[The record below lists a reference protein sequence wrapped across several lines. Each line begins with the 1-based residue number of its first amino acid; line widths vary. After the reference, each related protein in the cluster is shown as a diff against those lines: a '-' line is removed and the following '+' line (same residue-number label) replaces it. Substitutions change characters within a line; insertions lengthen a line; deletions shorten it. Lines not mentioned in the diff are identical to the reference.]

1 MPSKSDSSKPGVLHI
16 VATPIGNLGDLSR
29 RAGEILAAVDL
40 VLAEDTRH
48 SRKLLNGMNIKTPVR
63 AFHKDNET
71 KATAHAIARLAAG
84 AEVALV
90 ADAGT
95 PLISDPGFKLVRQAH
110 EKGIRVSPIPGP
122 AALIAALSA
131 SGIAPDRFLFEGF
144 APEKQAARRKRL
156 QTLAGESRT
165 LIFYEAPH
173 RITAFLDDAI
183 AVFSGNREA
192 SIARELTKKFETIRR
207 GELAGLKAWIE
218 HARPAPRRV
227 RRCHRRQ
234 QEKRRVQSGSHV
246 NRFAEIPAAE
256 AKRPARRGAV
266 RRQQERNLQVGPQPA
281 KSLIPQ
287 GRLNPNSGGQPPQPL
302 SAAAMSRTRTPS
314 SPPQFLAS
322 RWGRTPVLW

>member
-1 MPSKSDSSKPGVLHI
+1 MPGKSDSSKPGVLHI

-48 SRKLLNGMNIKTPVR
+48 SRKLLNGMHIKTPVR

-156 QTLAGESRT
+156 QALAGESRT

-183 AVFSGNREA
+183 AVFSGSREA

-218 HARPAPRRV
+218 
-227 RRCHRRQ
+227 
-234 QEKRRVQSGSHV
+234 QEPNQCRGEFVVVIAGNKKKGASNLEAMLTVLLKSLPLKQSVQ
-246 NRFAEIPAAE
+246 IAAE
-256 AKRPARRGAV
+256 LSGGNKNEIYKLAL
-266 RRQQERNLQVGPQPA
+266 NLQKV
-281 KSLIPQ
+281 
-287 GRLNPNSGGQPPQPL
+287 L
-302 SAAAMSRTRTPS
+302 SRRDA
-314 SPPQFLAS
+314 
-322 RWGRTPVLW
+322 

>member
-1 MPSKSDSSKPGVLHI
+1 MPGQLDSNKPGVLYI

-40 VLAEDTRH
+40 ILAEDTRH
-48 SRKLLNGMNIKTPVR
+48 SRKLLTGMNIKTPVR

-71 KATAHAIARLAAG
+71 KATAQAIARLAAG

-110 EKGIRVSPIPGP
+110 EKGITVSPIPGP

-144 APEKQAARRKRL
+144 APEKPVARRKRL
-156 QTLAGESRT
+156 QALAGESRT

-183 AVFSGNREA
+183 AVFSGAREA

-207 GELAGLKAWIE
+207 GELADLKAWIE
-218 HARPAPRRV
+218 QEPDQRRGEFV
-227 RRCHRRQ
+227 VVIAGNKKKGASNLEAMLSVLLKSLPLKQ
-234 QEKRRVQSGSHV
+234 SVQ
-246 NRFAEIPAAE
+246 IAAE
-256 AKRPARRGAV
+256 
-266 RRQQERNLQVGPQPA
+266 L
-281 KSLIPQ
+281 
-287 GRLNPNSGGQPPQPL
+287 SGGNKNEIYKLAL
-302 SAAAMSRTRTPS
+302 SLQKISSRKE
-314 SPPQFLAS
+314 A
-322 RWGRTPVLW
+322 

>member
-1 MPSKSDSSKPGVLHI
+1 MPGKLDSNKPGVLYI

-40 VLAEDTRH
+40 ILAEDTRH
-48 SRKLLNGMNIKTPVR
+48 SRKLLTGMNIKTPVR

-71 KATAHAIARLAAG
+71 KATAQAIARLAAG

-110 EKGIRVSPIPGP
+110 EKGIAVSPIPGP

-144 APEKQAARRKRL
+144 APEKPVARRKRL
-156 QTLAGESRT
+156 QALASESRT

-207 GELAGLKAWIE
+207 GELADLKAWIE
-218 HARPAPRRV
+218 QEPDQRRGEFV
-227 RRCHRRQ
+227 VVIAGNKKKGASNLEAMLTVLLKSLPLKQ
-234 QEKRRVQSGSHV
+234 SVQV
-246 NRFAEIPAAE
+246 AAE
-256 AKRPARRGAV
+256 
-266 RRQQERNLQVGPQPA
+266 L
-281 KSLIPQ
+281 
-287 GRLNPNSGGQPPQPL
+287 SGGNKNEIYKLAL
-302 SAAAMSRTRTPS
+302 SLQKTSSRGD
-314 SPPQFLAS
+314 A
-322 RWGRTPVLW
+322 

>member
-1 MPSKSDSSKPGVLHI
+1 MPGKLDSSKPGVLHI

-71 KATAHAIARLAAG
+71 RATAHAIARLVAG

-122 AALIAALSA
+122 TALIAALSA

-144 APEKQAARRKRL
+144 APEKPVARRKRL
-156 QTLAGESRT
+156 QALAGESRT

-183 AVFSGNREA
+183 AVFSGGREA

-218 HARPAPRRV
+218 QESDQRRGEFV
-227 RRCHRRQ
+227 VVIAGNKKKGASNLEAMLTVLLKSLPLKQ
-234 QEKRRVQSGSHV
+234 SVQ
-246 NRFAEIPAAE
+246 IAAE
-256 AKRPARRGAV
+256 
-266 RRQQERNLQVGPQPA
+266 L
-281 KSLIPQ
+281 
-287 GRLNPNSGGQPPQPL
+287 SGGNKNEIYKLAL
-302 SAAAMSRTRTPS
+302 SLQKVLSRRD
-314 SPPQFLAS
+314 A
-322 RWGRTPVLW
+322 

>member
-1 MPSKSDSSKPGVLHI
+1 MDSNKPGVLYI

-29 RAGEILAAVDL
+29 RAREILAAVDL
-40 VLAEDTRH
+40 ILAEDTRH
-48 SRKLLNGMNIKTPVR
+48 SRKLLSGMNIKTPVR

-71 KATAHAIARLAAG
+71 KATAQAIARLTAG

-110 EKGIRVSPIPGP
+110 EKGVRVSPIPGP

-144 APEKQAARRKRL
+144 APEKSVARRKRL
-156 QTLAGESRT
+156 QALAGESRT

-183 AVFSGNREA
+183 AVFSGGREA

-207 GELAGLKAWIE
+207 GELADLKAWIE
-218 HARPAPRRV
+218 QEPDQRRGEFV
-227 RRCHRRQ
+227 VVIAGNKKKGASNL
-234 QEKRRVQSGSHV
+234 EAMLTVLLKSLSLKQS
-246 NRFAEIPAAE
+246 AQIAAE
-256 AKRPARRGAV
+256 
-266 RRQQERNLQVGPQPA
+266 L
-281 KSLIPQ
+281 
-287 GRLNPNSGGQPPQPL
+287 SGGNKNEIYKLAL
-302 SAAAMSRTRTPS
+302 SLQKVLSRRD
-314 SPPQFLAS
+314 A
-322 RWGRTPVLW
+322 

>member
-1 MPSKSDSSKPGVLHI
+1 MPGKLDSNKPGVLYI

-40 VLAEDTRH
+40 ILAEDTRH
-48 SRKLLNGMNIKTPVR
+48 SRKLLKGMDIKTPVR

-71 KATAHAIARLAAG
+71 RATAQAIARLVAG

-144 APEKQAARRKRL
+144 APEKPVARRKRL
-156 QTLAGESRT
+156 QALAGESRT

-183 AVFSGNREA
+183 AVFSGGREA
-192 SIARELTKKFETIRR
+192 TIARELTKKFETIRR
-207 GELAGLKAWIE
+207 GALADLKAWIE
-218 HARPAPRRV
+218 QEPDQRRGEFV
-227 RRCHRRQ
+227 VVIAGNKKKGASNL
-234 QEKRRVQSGSHV
+234 ETMLTVLLKSLSLKQS
-246 NRFAEIPAAE
+246 AQIAAE
-256 AKRPARRGAV
+256 
-266 RRQQERNLQVGPQPA
+266 L
-281 KSLIPQ
+281 
-287 GRLNPNSGGQPPQPL
+287 SGGNKNEIYKLAL
-302 SAAAMSRTRTPS
+302 SLQKTSSRRD
-314 SPPQFLAS
+314 A
-322 RWGRTPVLW
+322 

>member
-1 MPSKSDSSKPGVLHI
+1 MPGKLDSNKPGVLYI

-40 VLAEDTRH
+40 ILAEDTRH

-71 KATAHAIARLAAG
+71 KATAQAIARLAAG

-110 EKGIRVSPIPGP
+110 EKGFRVSPIPGP

-144 APEKQAARRKRL
+144 APEKPVARRKRL
-156 QTLAGESRT
+156 QALAGESRT

-183 AVFSGNREA
+183 AVFSGGREA

-207 GELAGLKAWIE
+207 GELASLKAWIE
-218 HARPAPRRV
+218 QEPDQRRGEFV
-227 RRCHRRQ
+227 VVIAGNKKKGASNL
-234 QEKRRVQSGSHV
+234 EAMLTTLLKSLPLKQS
-246 NRFAEIPAAE
+246 AQIAAE
-256 AKRPARRGAV
+256 
-266 RRQQERNLQVGPQPA
+266 L
-281 KSLIPQ
+281 
-287 GRLNPNSGGQPPQPL
+287 SGGNKNEIYKLAL
-302 SAAAMSRTRTPS
+302 SLQKISSRRD
-314 SPPQFLAS
+314 AK
-322 RWGRTPVLW
+322 

>member
-1 MPSKSDSSKPGVLHI
+1 MPGKLDSNKPGVLYI

-40 VLAEDTRH
+40 ILAEDTRH
-48 SRKLLNGMNIKTPVR
+48 SRKLLKGMNIKTPVR

-71 KATAHAIARLAAG
+71 KATAQAIARLAAG

-144 APEKQAARRKRL
+144 APEKPVARRKRL
-156 QTLAGESRT
+156 QALAGESRT

-207 GELAGLKAWIE
+207 GELADLKAWIE
-218 HARPAPRRV
+218 QEPDQRRGEFV
-227 RRCHRRQ
+227 VVIAGNKKKGASNL
-234 QEKRRVQSGSHV
+234 ETMLTVLLKSLPLKQS
-246 NRFAEIPAAE
+246 AQIAAE
-256 AKRPARRGAV
+256 
-266 RRQQERNLQVGPQPA
+266 L
-281 KSLIPQ
+281 
-287 GRLNPNSGGQPPQPL
+287 SGGNKNEIYKLAL
-302 SAAAMSRTRTPS
+302 SLQKTSSRRD
-314 SPPQFLAS
+314 A
-322 RWGRTPVLW
+322 

>member
-1 MPSKSDSSKPGVLHI
+1 MDSNKPGVLYI

-40 VLAEDTRH
+40 ILAEDTRH
-48 SRKLLNGMNIKTPVR
+48 SRKLLSGMNIKTPVR
-63 AFHKDNET
+63 TFHKDNET
-71 KATAHAIARLAAG
+71 KATAQAIARLAAG

-95 PLISDPGFKLVRQAH
+95 PLISDPGFQLVRQAH
-110 EKGIRVSPIPGP
+110 EKGVRVSPIPGP

-144 APEKQAARRKRL
+144 APEKSVARRKRL
-156 QTLAGESRT
+156 QALASESRT

-183 AVFSGNREA
+183 AVFGSGREA

-218 HARPAPRRV
+218 QEPDQRRGEFV
-227 RRCHRRQ
+227 VVIAGNKKKGASNLEAMLTVLLKSLSLKQ
-234 QEKRRVQSGSHV
+234 SAQIAAELSGS
-246 NRFAEIPAAE
+246 NKNEIYKLALSLQ
-256 AKRPARRGAV
+256 KVLSRRDA
-266 RRQQERNLQVGPQPA
+266 
-281 KSLIPQ
+281 
-287 GRLNPNSGGQPPQPL
+287 
-302 SAAAMSRTRTPS
+302 
-314 SPPQFLAS
+314 
-322 RWGRTPVLW
+322 

>member
-1 MPSKSDSSKPGVLHI
+1 MPSKLDSSKPGVLHI

-156 QTLAGESRT
+156 QALASESRT

-183 AVFSGNREA
+183 AVFSGSREA

-218 HARPAPRRV
+218 QEPNQRRGEFV
-227 RRCHRRQ
+227 VVIAGNKKKGASNLEAMLTVLLKSLPLKQ
-234 QEKRRVQSGSHV
+234 SVQ
-246 NRFAEIPAAE
+246 IAAE
-256 AKRPARRGAV
+256 
-266 RRQQERNLQVGPQPA
+266 L
-281 KSLIPQ
+281 
-287 GRLNPNSGGQPPQPL
+287 SGGNKNEIYKLAL
-302 SAAAMSRTRTPS
+302 SLQKVSSRKD
-314 SPPQFLAS
+314 A
-322 RWGRTPVLW
+322 

>member
-1 MPSKSDSSKPGVLHI
+1 MPGKLDSNKPGVLYI

-40 VLAEDTRH
+40 ILAEDTRH
-48 SRKLLNGMNIKTPVR
+48 SRKLLTGMNIKTPVR

-71 KATAHAIARLAAG
+71 KATAQAIARLAAG

-110 EKGIRVSPIPGP
+110 EKGIAVSPIPGP

-144 APEKQAARRKRL
+144 APEKPVARRKRL
-156 QTLAGESRT
+156 QALANESRT

-183 AVFSGNREA
+183 AVFSGTREA

-207 GELAGLKAWIE
+207 GELADLKAWIE
-218 HARPAPRRV
+218 QEPDQRRGEFV
-227 RRCHRRQ
+227 VVIAGNKKKGASNLEAMLTVLLKSLPLKQ
-234 QEKRRVQSGSHV
+234 SVQV
-246 NRFAEIPAAE
+246 AAE
-256 AKRPARRGAV
+256 
-266 RRQQERNLQVGPQPA
+266 L
-281 KSLIPQ
+281 
-287 GRLNPNSGGQPPQPL
+287 SGGNKNEIYKLAL
-302 SAAAMSRTRTPS
+302 SLQKISSRRD
-314 SPPQFLAS
+314 A
-322 RWGRTPVLW
+322 

>member
-1 MPSKSDSSKPGVLHI
+1 MPGKLDSSKPGVLHI

-48 SRKLLNGMNIKTPVR
+48 SRKLLNRMNIKTPVR

-71 KATAHAIARLAAG
+71 RATAQAIARLAAG

-144 APEKQAARRKRL
+144 APEKPVARRKRL
-156 QTLAGESRT
+156 QALAGESRT

-183 AVFSGNREA
+183 AVFSGSREA
-192 SIARELTKKFETIRR
+192 TIARELTKKFETIRR

-218 HARPAPRRV
+218 QEPDQRRGEFV
-227 RRCHRRQ
+227 VVIAGNKKKGASNL
-234 QEKRRVQSGSHV
+234 EAMLTVLLKSLSLKQS
-246 NRFAEIPAAE
+246 AQIAAE
-256 AKRPARRGAV
+256 
-266 RRQQERNLQVGPQPA
+266 L
-281 KSLIPQ
+281 
-287 GRLNPNSGGQPPQPL
+287 SGGNKNEIYKLAL
-302 SAAAMSRTRTPS
+302 SLQKVLSRRD
-314 SPPQFLAS
+314 A
-322 RWGRTPVLW
+322 

>member
-1 MPSKSDSSKPGVLHI
+1 MPGKLDSNKPGVLHI

-71 KATAHAIARLAAG
+71 RATAQAIARLAAG

-144 APEKQAARRKRL
+144 APEKPVARRKRL
-156 QTLAGESRT
+156 QALAGESRT

-183 AVFSGNREA
+183 AVFSGGREA
-192 SIARELTKKFETIRR
+192 AIARELTKKFETIRR

-218 HARPAPRRV
+218 QEPDQRRGEFV
-227 RRCHRRQ
+227 VVIAGNKKKGASNLEAMLTVLLKSLPLKQ
-234 QEKRRVQSGSHV
+234 SVQL
-246 NRFAEIPAAE
+246 AAE
-256 AKRPARRGAV
+256 
-266 RRQQERNLQVGPQPA
+266 L
-281 KSLIPQ
+281 
-287 GRLNPNSGGQPPQPL
+287 SGGNKNEIYKLAL
-302 SAAAMSRTRTPS
+302 SLQKVLS
-314 SPPQFLAS
+314 SGDA
-322 RWGRTPVLW
+322 

>member
-1 MPSKSDSSKPGVLHI
+1 MSDSNKPGVLYI

-71 KATAHAIARLAAG
+71 KATAQAIARLAAG

-144 APEKQAARRKRL
+144 APEKPVARRKRL
-156 QTLAGESRT
+156 QALADESRT

-183 AVFSGNREA
+183 AVFSGDREA

-207 GELAGLKAWIE
+207 GELASLKAWIE
-218 HARPAPRRV
+218 QEPDQRRGEFV
-227 RRCHRRQ
+227 VVIAGNKKKGPSNL
-234 QEKRRVQSGSHV
+234 EAMLTTLLKSLPLKQS
-246 NRFAEIPAAE
+246 AQIAAE
-256 AKRPARRGAV
+256 
-266 RRQQERNLQVGPQPA
+266 L
-281 KSLIPQ
+281 
-287 GRLNPNSGGQPPQPL
+287 SGGNKNEIYKLAL
-302 SAAAMSRTRTPS
+302 SLQKISSRRD
-314 SPPQFLAS
+314 AK
-322 RWGRTPVLW
+322 

>member
-1 MPSKSDSSKPGVLHI
+1 MPDKLDSNKPGVLYI

-40 VLAEDTRH
+40 ILAEDTRH
-48 SRKLLNGMNIKTPVR
+48 SRKLLKGMNIKTPAR

-71 KATAHAIARLAAG
+71 RATAQAIARLAAG

-144 APEKQAARRKRL
+144 APEKPVARRKRL
-156 QTLAGESRT
+156 QALASESRT

-183 AVFSGNREA
+183 AVFGNDREA

-207 GELAGLKAWIE
+207 GELADLKAWIE
-218 HARPAPRRV
+218 QEPNQRRGEFV
-227 RRCHRRQ
+227 VVIAGNKKKGASNL
-234 QEKRRVQSGSHV
+234 EAMLTVLLKSLPLKQS
-246 NRFAEIPAAE
+246 AQIAAE
-256 AKRPARRGAV
+256 
-266 RRQQERNLQVGPQPA
+266 L
-281 KSLIPQ
+281 
-287 GRLNPNSGGQPPQPL
+287 SGGNKNEIYKLAL
-302 SAAAMSRTRTPS
+302 SLQKASSRRD
-314 SPPQFLAS
+314 A
-322 RWGRTPVLW
+322 

>member
-1 MPSKSDSSKPGVLHI
+1 MDSNKPGVLYI

-40 VLAEDTRH
+40 ILAEDTRH
-48 SRKLLNGMNIKTPVR
+48 SRKLLSGMNIKTPVR

-71 KATAHAIARLAAG
+71 KATAQAIARLAAG

-90 ADAGT
+90 TDAGT

-110 EKGIRVSPIPGP
+110 EKGVRVSPIPGP

-144 APEKQAARRKRL
+144 APEKSVARRKRL
-156 QTLAGESRT
+156 QALAGESRT

-183 AVFSGNREA
+183 AIFSGGREA

-207 GELAGLKAWIE
+207 GELADLKAWIE
-218 HARPAPRRV
+218 QEPDQRRGEFV
-227 RRCHRRQ
+227 VVIAGNKKKGASNL
-234 QEKRRVQSGSHV
+234 EAMLTVLLKSLSLKQS
-246 NRFAEIPAAE
+246 AQIAAE
-256 AKRPARRGAV
+256 
-266 RRQQERNLQVGPQPA
+266 L
-281 KSLIPQ
+281 
-287 GRLNPNSGGQPPQPL
+287 SGGNKNEIYKLAL
-302 SAAAMSRTRTPS
+302 SLQKVLSRKD
-314 SPPQFLAS
+314 A
-322 RWGRTPVLW
+322 

>member
-1 MPSKSDSSKPGVLHI
+1 MPGKLDSNKPGVLYI

-40 VLAEDTRH
+40 ILAEDTRH
-48 SRKLLNGMNIKTPVR
+48 SRKLLTGMNIKTPVR

-71 KATAHAIARLAAG
+71 KATDQAIARLAAG

-110 EKGIRVSPIPGP
+110 EKGITVSPIPGP

-144 APEKQAARRKRL
+144 APEKPVARRKRL
-156 QTLAGESRT
+156 QALTSESRT

-183 AVFSGNREA
+183 AVFSGTREA

-207 GELAGLKAWIE
+207 GELADLKAWIE
-218 HARPAPRRV
+218 QEPDQRRGEFV
-227 RRCHRRQ
+227 VVIAGNKKKGASNLEAMLTVLLKSLPLKQ
-234 QEKRRVQSGSHV
+234 SVQ
-246 NRFAEIPAAE
+246 IAAE
-256 AKRPARRGAV
+256 
-266 RRQQERNLQVGPQPA
+266 L
-281 KSLIPQ
+281 
-287 GRLNPNSGGQPPQPL
+287 SGGNKNEIYKLAL
-302 SAAAMSRTRTPS
+302 SLQKISSRKE
-314 SPPQFLAS
+314 A
-322 RWGRTPVLW
+322 

>member
-1 MPSKSDSSKPGVLHI
+1 MDSNKPGVLYI

-40 VLAEDTRH
+40 ILAEDTRH
-48 SRKLLNGMNIKTPVR
+48 SRKLLSGMNIKTPVR

-71 KATAHAIARLAAG
+71 KATAQAIARLVAG

-110 EKGIRVSPIPGP
+110 EKGVRVSPIPGP

-144 APEKQAARRKRL
+144 APEKPVARRKRL

-173 RITAFLDDAI
+173 RITAFLDDAT
-183 AVFSGNREA
+183 AVFGGGREA

-207 GELAGLKAWIE
+207 GELADLKAWIE
-218 HARPAPRRV
+218 QEPDQRRGEFV
-227 RRCHRRQ
+227 VVIAGNKKKGASNL
-234 QEKRRVQSGSHV
+234 EAMLTVLLKSLPLKQS
-246 NRFAEIPAAE
+246 AQIAAE
-256 AKRPARRGAV
+256 
-266 RRQQERNLQVGPQPA
+266 L
-281 KSLIPQ
+281 
-287 GRLNPNSGGQPPQPL
+287 SGGNKNEIYKLAL
-302 SAAAMSRTRTPS
+302 SLQKALSRRD
-314 SPPQFLAS
+314 A
-322 RWGRTPVLW
+322 

>member
-1 MPSKSDSSKPGVLHI
+1 MPGQLDSNKPGVLYI

-40 VLAEDTRH
+40 ILAEDTRH
-48 SRKLLNGMNIKTPVR
+48 SRKLLTGMNIKTPVR

-71 KATAHAIARLAAG
+71 KATAQAIARLAAG

-110 EKGIRVSPIPGP
+110 EKGITVSPIPGP

-144 APEKQAARRKRL
+144 APEKPVARRKRL
-156 QTLAGESRT
+156 QALASESRT

-183 AVFSGNREA
+183 AVFSGDREA

-207 GELAGLKAWIE
+207 GELADLKAWIE
-218 HARPAPRRV
+218 QEPDQRRGEFV
-227 RRCHRRQ
+227 VVIAGNKKKSASNLEAMLTVLLKSLPLKQ
-234 QEKRRVQSGSHV
+234 SVQ
-246 NRFAEIPAAE
+246 IAAE
-256 AKRPARRGAV
+256 LSGDNKNEIYKLALS
-266 RRQQERNLQVGPQPA
+266 LQ
-281 KSLIPQ
+281 KIS
-287 GRLNPNSGGQPPQPL
+287 
-302 SAAAMSRTRTPS
+302 SRKE
-314 SPPQFLAS
+314 A
-322 RWGRTPVLW
+322 

>member
-1 MPSKSDSSKPGVLHI
+1 MPSKSDSNKPGVLHI

-110 EKGIRVSPIPGP
+110 KKGIRVSPIPGP

-156 QTLAGESRT
+156 QALAGESRT

-207 GELAGLKAWIE
+207 GELASLKAWIE
-218 HARPAPRRV
+218 QEPNQRRGEFV
-227 RRCHRRQ
+227 VVIAGNKKKGASNLEAMLTVLLKSLPLKQ
-234 QEKRRVQSGSHV
+234 SVQ
-246 NRFAEIPAAE
+246 IAAE
-256 AKRPARRGAV
+256 
-266 RRQQERNLQVGPQPA
+266 L
-281 KSLIPQ
+281 
-287 GRLNPNSGGQPPQPL
+287 SGGNKNEIYKLAL
-302 SAAAMSRTRTPS
+302 SLQKVLS
-314 SPPQFLAS
+314 SKDA
-322 RWGRTPVLW
+322 

>member
-1 MPSKSDSSKPGVLHI
+1 MPDKLDSNKSGVLYI

-40 VLAEDTRH
+40 ILAEDTRH
-48 SRKLLNGMNIKTPVR
+48 SRKLLKGMNIKTPVR

-71 KATAHAIARLAAG
+71 KATAQAIARLAAG

-144 APEKQAARRKRL
+144 APEKPVARRKRL
-156 QTLAGESRT
+156 QALAGESRT

-183 AVFSGNREA
+183 AVFSGAREA

-207 GELAGLKAWIE
+207 GELADLKAWIE
-218 HARPAPRRV
+218 QEPDQRRGEFV
-227 RRCHRRQ
+227 VVIAGNKKKGASNL
-234 QEKRRVQSGSHV
+234 EAMLTVLLKSLPLKQS
-246 NRFAEIPAAE
+246 AQLAAE
-256 AKRPARRGAV
+256 
-266 RRQQERNLQVGPQPA
+266 L
-281 KSLIPQ
+281 
-287 GRLNPNSGGQPPQPL
+287 SGGNKNEIYKLAL
-302 SAAAMSRTRTPS
+302 SLQKTSSRKD
-314 SPPQFLAS
+314 A
-322 RWGRTPVLW
+322 

>member
-1 MPSKSDSSKPGVLHI
+1 MPGKLDSSKPGVLHI

-48 SRKLLNGMNIKTPVR
+48 SRKLLNRMNIKTPVR

-71 KATAHAIARLAAG
+71 RATAQAIARLAAG

-122 AALIAALSA
+122 TALIAALSA

-156 QTLAGESRT
+156 QALAGESRT

-183 AVFSGNREA
+183 AVFSGSREA
-192 SIARELTKKFETIRR
+192 AIARELTKKFETIRR

-218 HARPAPRRV
+218 QEPDQRRGEFV
-227 RRCHRRQ
+227 VVIAGNKKKGASNLEAMLTVLLKSLPLKQ
-234 QEKRRVQSGSHV
+234 SVQL
-246 NRFAEIPAAE
+246 AAE
-256 AKRPARRGAV
+256 
-266 RRQQERNLQVGPQPA
+266 L
-281 KSLIPQ
+281 
-287 GRLNPNSGGQPPQPL
+287 SGGNKNEIYKLAL
-302 SAAAMSRTRTPS
+302 SLQKVLSRRD
-314 SPPQFLAS
+314 A
-322 RWGRTPVLW
+322 

>member
-1 MPSKSDSSKPGVLHI
+1 MDSNKPGVLYI

-40 VLAEDTRH
+40 ILAEDTRH
-48 SRKLLNGMNIKTPVR
+48 SRKLLSGMNIKTPVR

-71 KATAHAIARLAAG
+71 KATAQAIARLAAG

-90 ADAGT
+90 TDAGT

-110 EKGIRVSPIPGP
+110 EKGVRVSPIPGP

-144 APEKQAARRKRL
+144 APEKSVARRKRL
-156 QTLAGESRT
+156 QALAGESRT

-183 AVFSGNREA
+183 AVFGSGREA

-207 GELAGLKAWIE
+207 GELASLKAWIE
-218 HARPAPRRV
+218 QEPDQRRGEFV
-227 RRCHRRQ
+227 VVIAGNKKKGASNL
-234 QEKRRVQSGSHV
+234 EAMLTVLLKSLPLKQS
-246 NRFAEIPAAE
+246 AQIAAE
-256 AKRPARRGAV
+256 
-266 RRQQERNLQVGPQPA
+266 L
-281 KSLIPQ
+281 
-287 GRLNPNSGGQPPQPL
+287 SGGNKNEIYKLAL
-302 SAAAMSRTRTPS
+302 SLQKVLSRRD
-314 SPPQFLAS
+314 A
-322 RWGRTPVLW
+322 

>member
-1 MPSKSDSSKPGVLHI
+1 MDSNKPGVLYI

-40 VLAEDTRH
+40 ILAEDTRH
-48 SRKLLNGMNIKTPVR
+48 SRKLLSGMNIKTPVR

-71 KATAHAIARLAAG
+71 KATAQAIARLVAG

-110 EKGIRVSPIPGP
+110 EKGVRVSPIPGP

-144 APEKQAARRKRL
+144 APEKSVARRKRL
-156 QTLAGESRT
+156 QALAGESRT

-183 AVFSGNREA
+183 AVFGSGREA

-218 HARPAPRRV
+218 QEPDQRRGEFV
-227 RRCHRRQ
+227 VVIAGNKKKGASNL
-234 QEKRRVQSGSHV
+234 EAMLTVLLKSLPLKQSTQ
-246 NRFAEIPAAE
+246 IAAE
-256 AKRPARRGAV
+256 
-266 RRQQERNLQVGPQPA
+266 L
-281 KSLIPQ
+281 
-287 GRLNPNSGGQPPQPL
+287 SGGNKNEIYKLAL
-302 SAAAMSRTRTPS
+302 SLQKVLSRRD
-314 SPPQFLAS
+314 A
-322 RWGRTPVLW
+322 

>member
-1 MPSKSDSSKPGVLHI
+1 MPGKLDSSKPGVLHI

-71 KATAHAIARLAAG
+71 RATAHAIARLVAG

-95 PLISDPGFKLVRQAH
+95 PLISDPGFKLVKQAH

-122 AALIAALSA
+122 TALIAALSA

-144 APEKQAARRKRL
+144 APEKPVARRKRL
-156 QTLAGESRT
+156 QALAGESRT

-183 AVFSGNREA
+183 AVFSGGREA
-192 SIARELTKKFETIRR
+192 AIARELTKKFETIRR

-218 HARPAPRRV
+218 QEPDQRRGEFV
-227 RRCHRRQ
+227 VVIAGNKKKGASNL
-234 QEKRRVQSGSHV
+234 EAMLTVLLKSLSLKQS
-246 NRFAEIPAAE
+246 AQIAAE
-256 AKRPARRGAV
+256 
-266 RRQQERNLQVGPQPA
+266 L
-281 KSLIPQ
+281 
-287 GRLNPNSGGQPPQPL
+287 SGGNKNEIYKLAL
-302 SAAAMSRTRTPS
+302 SLQKVLS
-314 SPPQFLAS
+314 SGDA
-322 RWGRTPVLW
+322 

>member
-1 MPSKSDSSKPGVLHI
+1 MPDKLDSNKPGVLYI

-40 VLAEDTRH
+40 ILAEDTRH
-48 SRKLLNGMNIKTPVR
+48 SRKLLKGMNIKTPVR

-71 KATAHAIARLAAG
+71 KATAQAIARLAAG

-144 APEKQAARRKRL
+144 APEKPVARRKRL
-156 QTLAGESRT
+156 QALAGESRT

-183 AVFSGNREA
+183 AVFSGDREA
-192 SIARELTKKFETIRR
+192 TIARELTKKFETIRR
-207 GELAGLKAWIE
+207 GELADLKAWIE
-218 HARPAPRRV
+218 QEPDQRRGEFV
-227 RRCHRRQ
+227 VVIAGNKKKGASNL
-234 QEKRRVQSGSHV
+234 EAMLTVLLKSLPLKQS
-246 NRFAEIPAAE
+246 AQIAAE
-256 AKRPARRGAV
+256 
-266 RRQQERNLQVGPQPA
+266 L
-281 KSLIPQ
+281 
-287 GRLNPNSGGQPPQPL
+287 SGGNKNEIYKLAL
-302 SAAAMSRTRTPS
+302 SLQKTSSRRD
-314 SPPQFLAS
+314 A
-322 RWGRTPVLW
+322 

>member
-1 MPSKSDSSKPGVLHI
+1 MPGKLDSSKPGVLHI

-71 KATAHAIARLAAG
+71 RATAQAIARLAAG

-144 APEKQAARRKRL
+144 APEKQATRRKRL
-156 QTLAGESRT
+156 QALAGESRT

-183 AVFSGNREA
+183 AVFSGSREA
-192 SIARELTKKFETIRR
+192 TIARELTKKFETIRR
-207 GELAGLKAWIE
+207 GELASLKAWIE
-218 HARPAPRRV
+218 QEPDQRRGEFV
-227 RRCHRRQ
+227 VVIAGNKKKGASNL
-234 QEKRRVQSGSHV
+234 EAMLTVLLKSLSLKQS
-246 NRFAEIPAAE
+246 AQIAAE
-256 AKRPARRGAV
+256 
-266 RRQQERNLQVGPQPA
+266 L
-281 KSLIPQ
+281 
-287 GRLNPNSGGQPPQPL
+287 SGGNKNEIYKLAL
-302 SAAAMSRTRTPS
+302 SLQKVLS
-314 SPPQFLAS
+314 SGDA
-322 RWGRTPVLW
+322 

>member
-1 MPSKSDSSKPGVLHI
+1 MPGKLDSNKPGVLYI

-40 VLAEDTRH
+40 ILAEDTRH

-71 KATAHAIARLAAG
+71 KATAQAIARLAAG

-144 APEKQAARRKRL
+144 APEKPVARRKRL
-156 QTLAGESRT
+156 QALADESRT

-183 AVFSGNREA
+183 AVFSGDREA

-207 GELAGLKAWIE
+207 GELASLKAWIE
-218 HARPAPRRV
+218 QEPDQRRGEFV
-227 RRCHRRQ
+227 VVIAGNKKKGPSNL
-234 QEKRRVQSGSHV
+234 EAMLTTLLKSLPLKQS
-246 NRFAEIPAAE
+246 AQIAAE
-256 AKRPARRGAV
+256 
-266 RRQQERNLQVGPQPA
+266 L
-281 KSLIPQ
+281 
-287 GRLNPNSGGQPPQPL
+287 SGGNKNEIYKLAL
-302 SAAAMSRTRTPS
+302 SLQKISSRRD
-314 SPPQFLAS
+314 AK
-322 RWGRTPVLW
+322 

>member
-1 MPSKSDSSKPGVLHI
+1 MPGKLDSNKPGVLYI

-40 VLAEDTRH
+40 ILAEDTRH

-71 KATAHAIARLAAG
+71 KATAQAIARLAAG

-110 EKGIRVSPIPGP
+110 EKGITVSPIPGP
-122 AALIAALSA
+122 AALVAALSA

-144 APEKQAARRKRL
+144 APEKPVARRKRL
-156 QTLAGESRT
+156 QALADESRT

-218 HARPAPRRV
+218 QEPDQRRGEFV
-227 RRCHRRQ
+227 VVIAGNKKKGPSNL
-234 QEKRRVQSGSHV
+234 EAMLTTLLKSLPLKQS
-246 NRFAEIPAAE
+246 AQIAAE
-256 AKRPARRGAV
+256 
-266 RRQQERNLQVGPQPA
+266 L
-281 KSLIPQ
+281 
-287 GRLNPNSGGQPPQPL
+287 SGGNKNEIYKLAL
-302 SAAAMSRTRTPS
+302 SLQKISSRRD
-314 SPPQFLAS
+314 AK
-322 RWGRTPVLW
+322 

>member
-1 MPSKSDSSKPGVLHI
+1 MPGQLDSNKPGVLYI

-40 VLAEDTRH
+40 ILAEDTRH
-48 SRKLLNGMNIKTPVR
+48 SRKLLKGMNIKTPVR

-71 KATAHAIARLAAG
+71 KATAQAIARLAAG

-110 EKGIRVSPIPGP
+110 EKGITVSPIPGP

-144 APEKQAARRKRL
+144 APEKPVARRKRL
-156 QTLAGESRT
+156 QALASESRT

-183 AVFSGNREA
+183 AVFSGDREA

-207 GELAGLKAWIE
+207 GELADLKAWIE
-218 HARPAPRRV
+218 QEPNQRRGEFV
-227 RRCHRRQ
+227 VVIAGNKKKGASNLEAMLTVLLKSLPLKQ
-234 QEKRRVQSGSHV
+234 SVQ
-246 NRFAEIPAAE
+246 IAAE
-256 AKRPARRGAV
+256 LSGDNKNEIYKLALSLQKISSRRDA
-266 RRQQERNLQVGPQPA
+266 
-281 KSLIPQ
+281 
-287 GRLNPNSGGQPPQPL
+287 
-302 SAAAMSRTRTPS
+302 
-314 SPPQFLAS
+314 
-322 RWGRTPVLW
+322 

>member
-1 MPSKSDSSKPGVLHI
+1 M
-16 VATPIGNLGDLSR
+16 ATPIGNLGDLSR

-40 VLAEDTRH
+40 ILAEDTRH

-71 KATAHAIARLAAG
+71 KATAQAIARLAAG

-110 EKGIRVSPIPGP
+110 EKGITVSPIPGP

-144 APEKQAARRKRL
+144 APEKPVARRKRL
-156 QTLAGESRT
+156 QALADESRT

-183 AVFSGNREA
+183 AVFSGGREA

-218 HARPAPRRV
+218 QEPDQRRGEFV
-227 RRCHRRQ
+227 VVIAGNKKKGASNL
-234 QEKRRVQSGSHV
+234 EAMLTTLLKSLPLKQS
-246 NRFAEIPAAE
+246 AQIAAE
-256 AKRPARRGAV
+256 
-266 RRQQERNLQVGPQPA
+266 L
-281 KSLIPQ
+281 
-287 GRLNPNSGGQPPQPL
+287 SGGNKNEIYKLAL
-302 SAAAMSRTRTPS
+302 SLQKISSRRD
-314 SPPQFLAS
+314 AK
-322 RWGRTPVLW
+322 

>member
-1 MPSKSDSSKPGVLHI
+1 MPGQLDSNKPGVLYI

-40 VLAEDTRH
+40 ILAEDTRH
-48 SRKLLNGMNIKTPVR
+48 SRKLLKGMNIKTPVR

-71 KATAHAIARLAAG
+71 KATAQAIARLAAG

-110 EKGIRVSPIPGP
+110 EKGITVSPIPGP

-144 APEKQAARRKRL
+144 APEKPVARRKRL
-156 QTLAGESRT
+156 QALASESRT

-183 AVFSGNREA
+183 AVFSGDREA

-207 GELAGLKAWIE
+207 GELADLKAWIE
-218 HARPAPRRV
+218 QEPDQRRGEFV
-227 RRCHRRQ
+227 VVIAGNKKKSASNLEAMLTVLLKSLSLKQ
-234 QEKRRVQSGSHV
+234 SVQ
-246 NRFAEIPAAE
+246 IAAE
-256 AKRPARRGAV
+256 LSGDNKNEIYKLALS
-266 RRQQERNLQVGPQPA
+266 LQ
-281 KSLIPQ
+281 KIS
-287 GRLNPNSGGQPPQPL
+287 
-302 SAAAMSRTRTPS
+302 SRKE
-314 SPPQFLAS
+314 A
-322 RWGRTPVLW
+322 

>member
-1 MPSKSDSSKPGVLHI
+1 MPSKLDSNKPGVLYI

-40 VLAEDTRH
+40 ILAEDTRH
-48 SRKLLNGMNIKTPVR
+48 SRKLLSGMNIKTPVR

-71 KATAHAIARLAAG
+71 KATAQAIARLAAG

-90 ADAGT
+90 TDAGT

-110 EKGIRVSPIPGP
+110 EKGVRVSPIPGP

-144 APEKQAARRKRL
+144 APEKSVARRKRL
-156 QTLAGESRT
+156 QALAGESRT

-183 AVFSGNREA
+183 AIFSGGREA

-207 GELAGLKAWIE
+207 GELADLKAWIE
-218 HARPAPRRV
+218 QEPDQRRGEFV
-227 RRCHRRQ
+227 VVIAGNKKKGASNL
-234 QEKRRVQSGSHV
+234 EAMLTVLLKSLSLKQS
-246 NRFAEIPAAE
+246 AQIAAE
-256 AKRPARRGAV
+256 LSEGNKNEIYKLALSLQKVLSRRDA
-266 RRQQERNLQVGPQPA
+266 
-281 KSLIPQ
+281 
-287 GRLNPNSGGQPPQPL
+287 
-302 SAAAMSRTRTPS
+302 
-314 SPPQFLAS
+314 
-322 RWGRTPVLW
+322 

>member
-1 MPSKSDSSKPGVLHI
+1 MDSNKPGVLYI

-40 VLAEDTRH
+40 ILAEDTRH
-48 SRKLLNGMNIKTPVR
+48 SRKLLSGMNIKTPVR

-71 KATAHAIARLAAG
+71 KATAQAIARLVAG

-110 EKGIRVSPIPGP
+110 EKGVRVSPIPGP

-144 APEKQAARRKRL
+144 APEKPVARRKRL

-173 RITAFLDDAI
+173 RITAFLDDAT
-183 AVFSGNREA
+183 AVFGGGREA

-207 GELAGLKAWIE
+207 GELADLKAWIE
-218 HARPAPRRV
+218 QEPDQRRGEFV
-227 RRCHRRQ
+227 VVIAGNKKKGASNL
-234 QEKRRVQSGSHV
+234 EAMLTVLLKSLPLKQS
-246 NRFAEIPAAE
+246 AQIAAE
-256 AKRPARRGAV
+256 
-266 RRQQERNLQVGPQPA
+266 L
-281 KSLIPQ
+281 
-287 GRLNPNSGGQPPQPL
+287 SGGNKNEIYKLAL
-302 SAAAMSRTRTPS
+302 SLQKALSRKD
-314 SPPQFLAS
+314 A
-322 RWGRTPVLW
+322 

>member
-1 MPSKSDSSKPGVLHI
+1 MPGKLDSNKPGVLYI

-40 VLAEDTRH
+40 ILAEDTRH
-48 SRKLLNGMNIKTPVR
+48 SRKLLKGMNIKTPVR

-71 KATAHAIARLAAG
+71 KATAQAIARLAAG

-144 APEKQAARRKRL
+144 APEKPVARRKRL
-156 QTLAGESRT
+156 QALAGESRT

-183 AVFSGNREA
+183 AVFSGDREA
-192 SIARELTKKFETIRR
+192 TIARELTKKFETIRR
-207 GELAGLKAWIE
+207 GALADLKAWIE
-218 HARPAPRRV
+218 QEPDQRRGEFV
-227 RRCHRRQ
+227 VVIAGNKKKGASNL
-234 QEKRRVQSGSHV
+234 EAMLTVLLKSLPLKQS
-246 NRFAEIPAAE
+246 AQLAAE
-256 AKRPARRGAV
+256 
-266 RRQQERNLQVGPQPA
+266 L
-281 KSLIPQ
+281 
-287 GRLNPNSGGQPPQPL
+287 SGGNKNEIYKLAL
-302 SAAAMSRTRTPS
+302 SLQKTSSRKE
-314 SPPQFLAS
+314 A
-322 RWGRTPVLW
+322 

>member
-1 MPSKSDSSKPGVLHI
+1 MPDKLDSNKPGVLYI

-40 VLAEDTRH
+40 ILAEDTRH
-48 SRKLLNGMNIKTPVR
+48 SRKLLKGMNIKTPVR

-71 KATAHAIARLAAG
+71 KATAQAIARLAAG

-110 EKGIRVSPIPGP
+110 EKGITVSPIPGP

-144 APEKQAARRKRL
+144 APEKPVARRKRL
-156 QTLAGESRT
+156 QALADESRT

-183 AVFSGNREA
+183 AVFSGDREA

-207 GELAGLKAWIE
+207 GELADLKAWIE
-218 HARPAPRRV
+218 QEPNQRRGEFV
-227 RRCHRRQ
+227 VVIAGNKKKGASNL
-234 QEKRRVQSGSHV
+234 EAMLTVLLKSLPLKQS
-246 NRFAEIPAAE
+246 AQIAAE
-256 AKRPARRGAV
+256 
-266 RRQQERNLQVGPQPA
+266 L
-281 KSLIPQ
+281 
-287 GRLNPNSGGQPPQPL
+287 SGGNKNEIYKLAL
-302 SAAAMSRTRTPS
+302 SLQKVLSRRD
-314 SPPQFLAS
+314 A
-322 RWGRTPVLW
+322 

>member
-1 MPSKSDSSKPGVLHI
+1 MPGKLDSSKPGVLHI

-48 SRKLLNGMNIKTPVR
+48 SRKLLNRMNIKTPVR

-71 KATAHAIARLAAG
+71 RATAHAIARLAAG

-156 QTLAGESRT
+156 QALAGESRT

-183 AVFSGNREA
+183 AVFSGGREA

-218 HARPAPRRV
+218 QEPDQRRGEFV
-227 RRCHRRQ
+227 VVIAGNKKKGASNLEAMLTVLLKSLPLKQ
-234 QEKRRVQSGSHV
+234 SVQL
-246 NRFAEIPAAE
+246 AAE
-256 AKRPARRGAV
+256 
-266 RRQQERNLQVGPQPA
+266 L
-281 KSLIPQ
+281 
-287 GRLNPNSGGQPPQPL
+287 SGGNKNEIYKLAL
-302 SAAAMSRTRTPS
+302 SLQKVLSRRD
-314 SPPQFLAS
+314 A
-322 RWGRTPVLW
+322 

>member
-1 MPSKSDSSKPGVLHI
+1 MPGKLDSSKPGVLHI

-71 KATAHAIARLAAG
+71 RATAQAITRLAAG

-122 AALIAALSA
+122 TALIAALSA

-144 APEKQAARRKRL
+144 APEKPVARRKRL
-156 QTLAGESRT
+156 QALAGESRT

-183 AVFSGNREA
+183 AVFGGGREA
-192 SIARELTKKFETIRR
+192 AIARELTKKFETIRR

-218 HARPAPRRV
+218 QEPDQRRGEFV
-227 RRCHRRQ
+227 VVIAGNKKKGASNLEAMLTVLLKSLPLKQ
-234 QEKRRVQSGSHV
+234 SVQ
-246 NRFAEIPAAE
+246 IAAE
-256 AKRPARRGAV
+256 
-266 RRQQERNLQVGPQPA
+266 L
-281 KSLIPQ
+281 
-287 GRLNPNSGGQPPQPL
+287 SGGNKNEIYKLAL
-302 SAAAMSRTRTPS
+302 SLQKVLS
-314 SPPQFLAS
+314 SGDA
-322 RWGRTPVLW
+322 

>member
-1 MPSKSDSSKPGVLHI
+1 MPGKLDSNKPGVLYI

-71 KATAHAIARLAAG
+71 KATAQAIARLAAG

-110 EKGIRVSPIPGP
+110 EKGITVSPIPGP
-122 AALIAALSA
+122 AALVAALSA

-144 APEKQAARRKRL
+144 APEKPVARRKRL
-156 QTLAGESRT
+156 QALADESRT

-192 SIARELTKKFETIRR
+192 SLARELTKKFETIRR

-218 HARPAPRRV
+218 QEPDQRRGEFV
-227 RRCHRRQ
+227 VVIAGNKKKGPSNL
-234 QEKRRVQSGSHV
+234 EAMLTTLLKSLPLKQS
-246 NRFAEIPAAE
+246 AQIAAE
-256 AKRPARRGAV
+256 
-266 RRQQERNLQVGPQPA
+266 L
-281 KSLIPQ
+281 
-287 GRLNPNSGGQPPQPL
+287 SGGNKNEIYKLAL
-302 SAAAMSRTRTPS
+302 SLQKISSRRD
-314 SPPQFLAS
+314 A
-322 RWGRTPVLW
+322 